1 MRILR
6 LNFCPNI
13 GDDSVK
19 EIADF
24 CPELR
29 ELYLSETFLI
39 TDTSIQYLLK
49 KCVILEVLDISGGQT
64 LTKSA
69 LTDNVL
75 ISIGNYGK
83 NLQQLTIHNNDKIT
97 MFGIRELL
105 RTSTSLKSVSF
116 TARHRRKTR
125 LGISLHDCESI
136 VEELGKYN
144 ATLKRDIELNNQ
156 GLYVIS
162 IIIKNNCQM

>member
-1 MRILR
+1 M
-6 LNFCPNI
+6 
-13 GDDSVK
+13 SVTSVCLQ
-19 EIADF
+19 EAF
-24 CPELR
+24 SNVFTL
-29 ELYLSETFLI
+29 LTFLI

-49 KCVILEVLDISGGQT
+49 KCAILEVLDISGGQT

-116 TARHRRKTR
+116 TAQYRRKTR

-136 VEELGKYN
+136 VVWTIN
-144 ATLKRDIELNNQ
+144 
-156 GLYVIS
+156 LYHS
-162 IIIKNNCQM
+162 